1 MDIPMVLMTSLLASL
16 PNWGGFILLYASNN
30 RTIRKLFASVDNLIS
45 MQHIAL
51 DKRVA
56 VLEGQVSII
65 QDLFKML
72 IGEYRHRTSF
82 DPLVADEP
90 TVILSDRE
98 KGAAGAERFSAAPA
112 QEGRAEDGVK
122 TGTAGGW

>member
-30 RTIRKLFASVDNLIS
+30 RTIRKLFASVDTLIS

-56 VLEGQVSII
+56 VLEGQVGIL
-65 QDLFKML
+65 QDLLKIL
-72 IGEYRHRTSF
+72 IAEYRMHPGFMPPGVT
-82 DPLVADEP
+82 P
-90 TVILSDRE
+90 
-98 KGAAGAERFSAAPA
+98 
-112 QEGRAEDGVK
+112 DGVTK
-122 TGTAGGW
+122 VVKPVEPEAAL